1 MFALPLLAQRADGYS
16 SSCSDPSRAKILET
30 ATILLP
36 SDDIGE
42 LEKSFDASSKRIGMT
57 TWAVGSELHGK
68 VLSKTLGLQ
77 SPKYSVSITADWKPG
92 DHHALLKVER
102 TCINDDLE
110 PWEGFWSGLRG
121 ELAEAGY
128 QLR

>member
-1 MFALPLLAQRADGYS
+1 MS
-16 SSCSDPSRAKILET
+16 N
-30 ATILLP
+30 
-36 SDDIGE
+36 DISK
-42 LEKSFDASSKRIGMT
+42 LEKSFEASSKRIGMT

-68 VLSKTLGLQ
+68 VSSKTLGLQ

-92 DHHALLKVER
+92 DHRALLKVER

-110 PWEGFWSGLRG
+110 PWKGFWNALRG
-121 ELAEAGY
+121 ELVEAGY